1 MKKTKRRDH
10 YIPQGYLRGF
20 IDPSREN
27 HPRPLWCFEVPKNRW
42 FAKSPKE
49 VGHRKAFYDYV
60 HAGTLLESETADSAF
75 LRLENDY
82 PRVREELVST
92 GYRRWTDHLEF
103 LLTFMQMMRARST
116 LFREQKTIEGKS
128 LLAYEIEE
136 VYRDRNAVKLKSMT
150 PKPVPPAFIKNRAIT
165 QMREEIQKGAAWLKD
180 FCWALRYCESVTD
193 PFVISELPFAL
204 EGNTTELEEA
214 IRYPD
219 TLLIFPLCWQ
229 ACLFGSL
236 RRFDVETDKFGVE
249 DMRTS
254 RRKYRAWA
262 KSFILSP
269 VQFDEFHK
277 EQS

>member
-20 IDPSREN
+20 IDPSRAN
-27 HPRPLWCFEVPKNRW
+27 HPRPLWYFDIPKNRW
-42 FAKSPKE
+42 FPKSSKE
-49 VGHRKAFYDYV
+49 IGHRKGFYDYV
-60 HAGTLLESETADSAF
+60 HAGALLENESADSTF

-92 GYRRWTDHLEF
+92 GYKRWTDHLEF

-116 LFREQKTIEGKS
+116 LFREQKTMEGKS

-136 VYRDRNAVKLKSMT
+136 VYHDRNAIKLKSMT
-150 PKPVPPAFIKNRAIT
+150 PKPVPAAFIKNRAIT
-165 QMREEIQKGAAWLKD
+165 EMREEIQKGAAWLKG
-180 FCWALRYCESVTD
+180 FCWALRYCESITD
-193 PFVISELPFAL
+193 PFVISELPFTIEGSTTDL
-204 EGNTTELEEA
+204 EDA
-214 IRYPD
+214 IAHSD

-236 RRFDVETDKFGVE
+236 RRFDVETDKFGME
-249 DMRTS
+249 DMQTA

-269 VQFDEFHK
+269 VQFSNFQG
-277 EQS
+277 EQR